1 MRTMTPGT
9 RNALVVW
16 CTLLLVT
23 LIIPIAG
30 ATEVPYLS
38 GRVNDTAELLSA
50 GTEQELEALLASHED
65 STSNQLVILTIT
77 SLEGDAIEEYS
88 IRVVDT
94 WKLGQKGKDNGVLL
108 LVAKDDRQVRIEVGR
123 GLEGELTDA
132 LCAQIIR
139 REIVPNFKGGDY
151 DRGVR
156 AGVDAIL
163 GAIAG
168 SYTADATDGDFGAF
182 GETGINIFAFL
193 FFLAIV
199 GLFTVIALITPG
211 CGGWFLYAFLLPF
224 WGTFPYATLGAPVGP
239 ALGLLYALGF
249 PVLKA
254 LLPKTTWGASFL
266 KKLGSAFA
274 SGGSGSGGWTSG
286 RGSSSGGRSSGG
298 GWSSGGGFS
307 GGGGS
312 FSGGGS
318 SGSW

>member
-1 MRTMTPGT
+1 M
-9 RNALVVW
+9 
-16 CTLLLVT
+16 
-23 LIIPIAG
+23 
-30 ATEVPYLS
+30 
-38 GRVNDTAELLSA
+38 
-50 GTEQELEALLASHED
+50 
-65 STSNQLVILTIT
+65 
-77 SLEGDAIEEYS
+77 
-88 IRVVDT
+88 
-94 WKLGQKGKDNGVLL
+94 LL
-108 LVAKDDRQVRIEVGR
+108 LVAQDDRQVRIEVGR
-123 GLEGELTDA
+123 GLEGDLTDA

-139 REIVPNFKGGDY
+139 REIVPNFKAGDY

-224 WGTFPYATLGAPVGP
+224 WGAFPYATLGAPVGP

-254 LLPKTTWGASFL
+254 LLPKSTWGKSFL

-286 RGSSSGGRSSGG
+286 RGGSSGGWGG
-298 GWSSGGGFS
+298 GSSSGGGFS

>member
-1 MRTMTPGT
+1 MRTTPVST
-9 RNALVVW
+9 PFRATLWCVV
-16 CTLLLVT
+16 LLACLAA
-23 LIIPIAG
+23 PDAR
-30 ATEVPYLS
+30 ATEVPFLG
-38 GRVNDTAELLSA
+38 GRVNDNAELLS
-50 GTEQELEALLASHED
+50 TETQQELESLLRQHED
-65 STSNQLVILTIT
+65 STSNQVVVLTIT
-77 SLEGDAIEEYS
+77 SLESESIEEYA

-108 LVAKDDRQVRIEVGR
+108 LVAKDDRKVRIEVGR
-123 GLEGELTDA
+123 GLEGDLTDA

-168 SYTADATDGDFGAF
+168 SYTADDSAVDSVDIFPM
-182 GETGINIFAFL
+182 GIIVFL
-193 FFLAIV
+193 FFLSIV

-211 CGGWFLYAFLLPF
+211 CAGWFLYAFLLPF
-224 WGTFPYATLGAPVGP
+224 WGVFPYATLGTPVGP

-249 PVLKA
+249 PLLKV
-254 LLPKTTWGASFL
+254 LLPKSTWGAGML
-266 KKLGSAFA
+266 KKVGKGLA
-274 SGGSGSGGWTSG
+274 SG
-286 RGSSSGGRSSGG
+286 GSSSGGWRSGGWSSGG
-298 GWSSGGGFS
+298 SSSSGGGFS

>member
-1 MRTMTPGT
+1 MRTTPVST
-9 RNALVVW
+9 PIRATVW
-16 CTLLLVT
+16 CAVLLACLAA
-23 LIIPIAG
+23 PAARG
-30 ATEVPYLS
+30 TEIPYLA
-38 GRVNDTAELLSA
+38 GRVNDTAELLSDD
-50 GTEQELEALLASHED
+50 TKQELESLLRQHED
-65 STSNQLVILTIT
+65 STSNQVVVLTIT
-77 SLEGDAIEEYS
+77 SLESESIEEYA

-132 LCAQIIR
+132 LSAQIIR

-168 SYTADATDGDFGAF
+168 SYTADDSAADG
-182 GETGINIFAFL
+182 GESFPMGIFVFL
-193 FFLAIV
+193 FFLSIV
-199 GLFTVIALITPG
+199 GLFTLIALITPG
-211 CGGWFLYAFLLPF
+211 GTGWFLYAFLLPF
-224 WGTFPYATLGAPVGP
+224 WGVFPYATLGAPVGP
-239 ALGLLYALGF
+239 AMGLLYALGF
-249 PVLKA
+249 PLLKI
-254 LLPKTTWGASFL
+254 LLPKSTWGAGML
-266 KKLGSAFA
+266 KKIGKGF
-274 SGGSGSGGWTSG
+274 T
-286 RGSSSGGRSSGG
+286 SGGRSSGG
-298 GWSSGGGFS
+298 SGGSSSGGWSSGGGSSSGGGFS

>member
-1 MRTMTPGT
+1 MRTMTCRVRTILLFWCALLFVVLPGGLAT
-9 RNALVVW
+9 
-16 CTLLLVT
+16 
-23 LIIPIAG
+23 G
-30 ATEVPYLS
+30 TEVPYLG
-38 GRVNDTAELLSA
+38 GRVNDTADLLSA
-50 GTEQELEALLASHED
+50 GTEQELEALLKAHED
-65 STSNQLVILTIT
+65 STSNQVVVLTIP
-77 SLEGDAIEEYS
+77 SLENEPIEEFS
-88 IRVVDT
+88 IKVVDT

-108 LVAKDDRQVRIEVGR
+108 LVAKDDRKVRIEVGR

-139 REIVPNFKGGDY
+139 NEIVPNFKAGDY
-151 DRGVR
+151 DRGVK

-168 SYTADATDGDFGAF
+168 SYTADASGSGLEAF
-182 GETGINIFAFL
+182 GETGVNILAFL

-199 GLFTVIALITPG
+199 GLFTLIALVTPG

-224 WGTFPYATLGAPVGP
+224 WGVFPYATLGTPVGP
-239 ALGLLYALGF
+239 AMGLLYALGF

-254 LLPKTTWGASFL
+254 LLPRTSWGASVV
-266 KKLGSAFA
+266 KKLGTAFA
-274 SGGSGSGGWTSG
+274 SGGSGTRGWSSGRGGWSSG
-286 RGSSSGGRSSGG
+286 GSSSGG
-298 GWSSGGGFS
+298 GGGFS

>member
-286 RGSSSGGRSSGG
+286 RGSPPPARSSGG

>member
-1 MRTMTPGT
+1 MRTMVPGT
-9 RNALVVW
+9 RNALVLW
-16 CTLLLVT
+16 CTLLLAAAC
-23 LIIPIAG
+23 IPVAG
-30 ATEVPYLS
+30 ATEVPYLG
-38 GRVNDTAELLSA
+38 GRVNDTADLLSA
-50 GTEQELEALLASHED
+50 ATERDLEALLASHED
-65 STSNQLVILTIT
+65 STSNQLVVLTIK
-77 SLEGDAIEEYS
+77 SLEGEAIEEYS

-108 LVAKDDRQVRIEVGR
+108 LVAQDDRQVRIEVGR
-123 GLEGELTDA
+123 GLEGDLTDA

-139 REIVPNFKGGDY
+139 REIVPNFKAGDY

-224 WGTFPYATLGAPVGP
+224 WGVFPYATLGTPVGP

-254 LLPKTTWGASFL
+254 LLPKSTWGKSFL

-286 RGSSSGGRSSGG
+286 RGGSSGGWGG
-298 GWSSGGGFS
+298 GSSSGGGFS